1 MIGNLFK
8 FIGGLPSKTI
18 KKADIEME
26 LEGCLN
32 NIRLNILPLL
42 TSIREKMVPTNNIKL
57 SDISFFRSSIIE
69 KEYVTVSGV
78 LIAINN
84 VANQLEDKKKDIMGL
99 LKNIPNTLSTK
110 AMTTDQALLLNV
122 LDNIKLYVE
131 MSSDI
136 LVLISEKY
144 NDQESVF
151 APAVLKTKKELLY
164 DYYNVLNS
172 YSDMK
177 NTITD
182 LGNIVITNSQAVET
196 MLADSKINIPNRM
209 TITKGFI
216 GNPWYHLSI
225 LFVNYNKG
233 QISKTLKNKEYVEL
247 LLAEFEIARANQY
260 DPKLDKLIENSKNE
274 INAYELKLE
283 KLRYG

>member
-1 MIGNLFK
+1 
-8 FIGGLPSKTI
+8 
-18 KKADIEME
+18 
-26 LEGCLN
+26 
-32 NIRLNILPLL
+32 
-42 TSIREKMVPTNNIKL
+42 
-57 SDISFFRSSIIE
+57 
-69 KEYVTVSGV
+69 
-78 LIAINN
+78 
-84 VANQLEDKKKDIMGL
+84 
-99 LKNIPNTLSTK
+99 
-110 AMTTDQALLLNV
+110 
-122 LDNIKLYVE
+122 
-131 MSSDI
+131 
-136 LVLISEKY
+136 
-144 NDQESVF
+144 
-151 APAVLKTKKELLY
+151 
-164 DYYNVLNS
+164 
-172 YSDMK
+172 
-177 NTITD
+177 
-182 LGNIVITNSQAVET
+182 